1 MMRLALSSLDESC
14 IAETMPESY
23 APLKMNA
30 DDIISQIQNLP
41 AEQEGREWALELG
54 TGEGKQV
61 RYSET
66 VFPIWGILENITA
79 LHQCGEMPF
88 KYAGILRLPTGS
100 SYSRTF
106 DGQQLLPF
114 GDLARIKEAL
124 EAERQ
129 IQQSIGGLGGQPE
142 PAKVKIF

>member
-1 MMRLALSSLDESC
+1 
-14 IAETMPESY
+14 MPESY

-30 DDIISQIQNLP
+30 ETIISEIQKLP

-54 TGEGKQV
+54 TSEGKKV

-79 LHQCGEMPF
+79 LHQGGEMPF

-114 GDLARIKEAL
+114 GRIELITEAL
-124 EAERQ
+124 EIERLN
-129 IQQSIGGLGGQPE
+129 QQSIDGLGVQPE

>member
-1 MMRLALSSLDESC
+1 
-14 IAETMPESY
+14 
-23 APLKMNA
+23 MNA
-30 DDIISQIQNLP
+30 DAISSQIQTLP
-41 AEQEGREWALELG
+41 DEQAGREWALEVG
-54 TGEGKQV
+54 TSEGKQV

-124 EAERQ
+124 EIERQ
-129 IQQSIGGLGGQPE
+129 IQQAKGGLSEQE
-142 PAKVKIF
+142 RQAKLKIF